1 MIALWLLLSTQVSL
15 AEHAERRERLISA
28 FPDGIV
34 LLHARSAPS
43 SLGEPSFKQDAT
55 FLYFAGLANQ
65 PAAILAI
72 DGPRKESLLFV
83 PQAPALFGAKVE
95 DVSLTPGEESARAH
109 GFSRVEPW
117 ESFLPYV
124 KKRLSEG
131 VRKLYVDEARNAEFP
146 GNPEP
151 MLPIAGD
158 KLLWRRSVE
167 AAFPGVEIGSAEAAI
182 RAMRWAKSKGE
193 VEALREVARTSASAL
208 LAGIRAVDVGKSQ
221 RLSEAAVVSACFEAG
236 ATAPSFW
243 PWTMSGPNAHLG
255 NVVRSFFDYE
265 HLNREMKD
273 GELVR
278 MDVGCALSNYE
289 GDVGRTVP
297 VSGRFN
303 ADQRETLDLLVRAY
317 RAALRAMKGGV
328 TLETVMGR
336 ARSEVEQAQAT
347 LQTEYALRAAAHLVQ
362 APLRETW
369 HIHGVG
375 LDGGETGTDTL
386 EVGSVIAFE
395 PMFSVDEDAY
405 YMEDMILVTETGHEI
420 LTKGLP
426 YTAAEIEAVM
436 EGIHRIRNDGADPA
450 VPD

>member
-1 MIALWLLLSTQVSL
+1 MIALWLLLSTQVPL
-15 AEHAERRERLISA
+15 AEHAERRERLMTS

-43 SLGEPSFKQDAT
+43 SLGEPWFKQDAA
-55 FLYFAGLANQ
+55 FLYFTGLPNQ
-65 PAAILAI
+65 PAAILAL
-72 DGPRKESLLFV
+72 DGVRKESFLFV
-83 PQAPALFGAKVE
+83 PRAPALFGARV
-95 DVSLTPGEESARAH
+95 DGVSLAPGEESARAH

-117 ESFLPYV
+117 ESFLPYIQR
-124 KKRLSEG
+124 RLSEG

-151 MLPIAGD
+151 MLPVSGE

-167 AAFPGVEIGSAEAAI
+167 AAFPGAEIASAEAAI
-182 RAMRWAKSKGE
+182 RSMRWAKSPAE
-193 VEALREVARTSASAL
+193 VEVLREVARTSAAAL
-208 LAGIRAVDVGKSQ
+208 LAGIRAVGAGKSQ
-221 RLSEAAVVSACFEAG
+221 RHSEAAVVSACFEAG
-236 ATAPSFW
+236 AVAPSFW

-278 MDVGCALSNYE
+278 MDVGCALSHYE

-297 VSGRFN
+297 VSGKFN
-303 ADQRETLDLLVRAY
+303 ADQGETLDLLVRAY
-317 RAALRAMKGGV
+317 RAGLGAMKAGV
-328 TLETVMGR
+328 PLETVMER
-336 ARSEVEQAQAT
+336 ARSEVERVQGT
-347 LQTEYALRAAAHLVQ
+347 LQSEYARRAAAHLIA
-362 APLRETW
+362 APLRATW

-386 EVGSVIAFE
+386 EAGSVIAFE
-395 PMFSVDEDAY
+395 PMFSAGDNAY
-405 YMEDMILVTETGHEI
+405 YMEDMILVTESGHEV
-420 LTKGLP
+420 LTRGLP

-436 EGIHRIRNDGADPA
+436 RRKN
-450 VPD
+450 

>member
-1 MIALWLLLSTQVSL
+1 MIALWLLLSVQVPDS
-15 AEHAERRERLISA
+15 EHAARRERLMDA

-55 FLYFAGLANQ
+55 FLYFTGLPNQ
-65 PAAILAI
+65 PAAILAL
-72 DGPRKESLLFV
+72 DGPGKESRLFV
-83 PQAPALFGAKVE
+83 PQAPALFGARV
-95 DVSLTPGEESARAH
+95 DGVSLAPGEESAQAH

-117 ESFLPYV
+117 EDFVPYI

-131 VRKLYVDEARNAEFP
+131 VGTLYLDEARTPEFP

-151 MLPIAGD
+151 MLPVSGE

-167 AAFPGVEIGSAEAAI
+167 AAFPGIEIASAEAVV
-182 RAMRWAKSKGE
+182 RAMRWAKSPAE
-193 VEALREVARTSASAL
+193 VEVLREVARTSAAAL
-208 LAGIRAVDVGKSQ
+208 LAGIQAVGVGSSQ
-221 RLSEAAVVSACFEAG
+221 RHAEVAVVSACFEAG
-236 ATAPSFW
+236 AAAPSFW

-255 NVVRSFFDYE
+255 SVVRSFFDYE
-265 HLNREMKD
+265 HLNRDMKT

-278 MDVGCALSNYE
+278 MDVGCALSHYE

-297 VSGRFN
+297 VSGKFN

-317 RAALRAMKGGV
+317 RAGLGAMKGGV
-328 TLETVMGR
+328 TLETVMER
-336 ARSEVEQAQAT
+336 ARSEVEPAQGT
-347 LQTEYALRAAAHLVQ
+347 LVTEYARRAAARLIR

-405 YMEDMILVTETGHEI
+405 YMEDMILVTETGHEV
-420 LTKGLP
+420 LTRGLP
-426 YTAAEIEAVM
+426 YTAAEIEAAM
-436 EGIHRIRNDGADPA
+436 RQAGR
-450 VPD
+450 

>member
-15 AEHAERRERLISA
+15 AEHAERRERLMTA

-34 LLHARSAPS
+34 LLHGRSSPS

-83 PQAPALFGAKVE
+83 PQAPTLFAAKVE
-95 DVSLTPGEESARAH
+95 DVSLTPGEESARDH

-124 KKRLSEG
+124 RRRLSEG
-131 VRKLYVDEARNAEFP
+131 VRKLYLDEARNAEFP
-146 GNPEP
+146 GNPEL
-151 MLPIAGD
+151 MLPVSGD

-182 RAMRWAKSKGE
+182 RAMRWAKSKAE
-193 VEALREVARTSASAL
+193 VEALREVARTSAAAL
-208 LAGIRAVDVGKSQ
+208 LAGIGAVEVGTSQ

-236 ATAPSFW
+236 AVAPSFW
-243 PWTMSGPNAHLG
+243 PWTMSGPNAHLE

-278 MDVGCALSNYE
+278 MDVGCALSHYE

-317 RAALRAMKGGV
+317 RAGLGAMKGGV
-328 TLETVMGR
+328 TLETVMDR

-347 LQTEYALRAAAHLVQ
+347 LQTEYARRAAAHLVQ
-362 APLRETW
+362 ASLRATW

-386 EVGSVIAFE
+386 EVGSVVAFE

-405 YMEDMILVTETGHEI
+405 YMEDMILVTETGHEV
-420 LTKGLP
+420 LTRGLP

-436 EGIHRIRNDGADPA
+436 QASREIN
-450 VPD
+450 

>member
-15 AEHAERRERLISA
+15 AEHAERRERLMHA

-34 LLHARSAPS
+34 LLHARSASS

-55 FLYFAGLANQ
+55 FLYFTGLPNQ
-65 PAAILAI
+65 PAAIVAL
-72 DGPRKESLLFV
+72 DGLGKESLLFV
-83 PQAPALFGAKVE
+83 PQAPVLFGAKVE
-95 DVSLTPGEESARAH
+95 GVSLTPGEESARAH

-117 ESFLPYV
+117 ESFLPYIR
-124 KKRLSEG
+124 KRLSEG
-131 VRKLYVDEARNAEFP
+131 VGKLYLDEARSAEFP

-151 MLPIAGD
+151 MLPVSGD

-167 AAFPGVEIGSAEAAI
+167 AAFPGVEIASAEAEI
-182 RAMRWAKSKGE
+182 RAMRWAKSPAE
-193 VEALREVARTSASAL
+193 VEALREVGRTSAAAL
-208 LAGIRAVDVGKSQ
+208 LAGIRAVGVGKSQ
-221 RLSEAAVVSACFEAG
+221 RHSEAAVVSACFEAG
-236 ATAPSFW
+236 AVAPSFW

-265 HLNREMKD
+265 HLNREMKH

-278 MDVGCALSNYE
+278 MDVGCALSHYE

-297 VSGRFN
+297 VSGTFN

-317 RAALRAMKGGV
+317 RAGLDAMKAGT
-328 TLETVMGR
+328 TLETVMER
-336 ARSEVEQAQAT
+336 ARSEVERAQGT
-347 LQTEYALRAAAHLVQ
+347 LQTEYARRAAAHLIR
-362 APLRETW
+362 AALREAW

-386 EVGSVIAFE
+386 EVGSVVAFE
-395 PMFSVDEDAY
+395 PMFSVDPDAY

-436 EGIHRIRNDGADPA
+436 QASRGVKNDPADPA
-450 VPD
+450 DPD

>member
-1 MIALWLLLSTQVSL
+1 MIALWLLLSIEVPL
-15 AEHAERRERLISA
+15 AEHAERRERLMQA
-28 FPDGIV
+28 FPDGVV

-55 FLYFAGLANQ
+55 FLYFTALPNQ
-65 PAAILAI
+65 PAAILAL

-83 PQAPALFGAKVE
+83 PQGPALFGAKVE
-95 DVSLTPGEESARAH
+95 GVSLTPGEESARAH

-124 KKRLSEG
+124 RRRLSEG
-131 VRKLYVDEARNAEFP
+131 VRKLYLDEARNAEFP
-146 GNPEP
+146 GNPEA
-151 MLPIAGD
+151 MLPVSGD

-167 AAFPGVEIGSAEAAI
+167 AAFPGVEIASAEAAI
-182 RAMRWAKSKGE
+182 RAMRWAKSKAE
-193 VEALREVARTSASAL
+193 VEALREVARTSSSAL
-208 LAGIRAVDVGKSQ
+208 LAGIRAVEVGKSQ
-221 RLSEAAVVSACFEAG
+221 RVTEAAVVSACFESG
-236 ATAPSFW
+236 AVAPSFW

-265 HLNREMKD
+265 HLNREMKN

-278 MDVGCALSNYE
+278 MDVGCALSHYE

-297 VSGRFN
+297 VSGKFN

-317 RAALRAMKGGV
+317 RAGLSAMKAGT
-328 TLETVMGR
+328 TLKAVMER
-336 ARSEVEQAQAT
+336 ARSEVERAQGS
-347 LQTEYALRAAAHLVQ
+347 LQTDYARRAAAHLIQ

-405 YMEDMILVTETGHEI
+405 YMEDMILVTEAGHEV
-420 LTKGLP
+420 LTRGLP
-426 YTAAEIEAVM
+426 YTATEIEAVM
-436 EGIHRIRNDGADPA
+436 RRKN
-450 VPD
+450 

>member
-1 MIALWLLLSTQVSL
+1 MIALWLMLSTQVSF
-15 AEHAERRERLISA
+15 AEHAERRERLMNA

-34 LLHARSAPS
+34 LLHARSTPS
-43 SLGEPSFKQDAT
+43 SLGEASFKQDAN
-55 FLYFAGLANQ
+55 FLYFTGLPNQ
-65 PAAILAI
+65 PAAVLAV
-72 DGPRKESLLFV
+72 DGPGEKSVLFV
-83 PQAPALFGAKVE
+83 ARAPVLFGARVE
-95 DVSLTPGEESARAH
+95 GVSLAPGEESARAH

-117 ESFLPYV
+117 EGLLPYIER
-124 KKRLSEG
+124 RLAEG
-131 VRKLYVDEARNAEFP
+131 VGTLYLDEARSPEFP
-146 GNPEP
+146 GNPEG
-151 MLPIAGD
+151 MLPISGE

-167 AAFPGVEIGSAEAAI
+167 ATFPGARIASAETEI
-182 RAMRWAKSKGE
+182 RAMRWAKSPAEIE
-193 VEALREVARTSASAL
+193 VLREVARSSAAAL
-208 LAGIRAVDVGKSQ
+208 LAGIRAVGVGRSQ
-221 RLSEAAVVSACFEAG
+221 RHAEVAVVSACFGEG
-236 ATAPSFW
+236 AVAPSFW

-278 MDVGCALSNYE
+278 MDVGCALSHYE

-297 VSGRFN
+297 VSGKYN

-317 RAALRAMKGGV
+317 RAGLTAMKGGV
-328 TLETVMGR
+328 SLEAVMER
-336 ARSEVEQAQAT
+336 ARSEVERAQGS
-347 LQTEYALRAAAHLVQ
+347 LVTEYARRAAAQLIA

-405 YMEDMILVTETGHEI
+405 YMEDMILVTESGQEV
-420 LTKGLP
+420 LTRGLP
-426 YTAAEIEAVM
+426 YTAGEIEEVM
-436 EGIHRIRNDGADPA
+436 REAGR
-450 VPD
+450 